1 MKGDYDME
9 REEMERI
16 FKAEMKA
23 TPAEL
28 MAAND
33 LVNYTHDRLVEMG
46 RTDKSNISVIA
57 STVLV
62 YYGKELAAKEGRTDE

>member
-1 MKGDYDME
+1 MT

-16 FKAEMKA
+16 FKAAMKA

-46 RTDKSNISVIA
+46 QTDKSNISVIA

-62 YYGKELAAKEGRTDE
+62 YYGKELAAKEGRTTRA